1 MTPSEATVTCAN
13 IIKQRQFGVRGVVP
27 GFSAWFSWRSG
38 TLYNFLR
45 RPCNY
50 SYLISVNVK
59 RDSCSNGDVG
69 GKEFDAGTDE
79 WDFKGDGIWASMQEV
94 LVVEEIV
101 AFEIGRYSG

>member
-1 MTPSEATVTCAN
+1 M
-13 IIKQRQFGVRGVVP
+13 
-27 GFSAWFSWRSG
+27 
-38 TLYNFLR
+38 
-45 RPCNY
+45 
-50 SYLISVNVK
+50 
-59 RDSCSNGDVG
+59 G